1 MFLYTEQRRGSE
13 IREKVSQINV
23 AIFRNGKWGRDR
35 NSGGKVGPNSGGR
48 GLA

>member
-23 AIFRNGKWGRDR
+23 AIFRNGKWGRDH
-35 NSGGKVGPNSGGR
+35 NSGGR